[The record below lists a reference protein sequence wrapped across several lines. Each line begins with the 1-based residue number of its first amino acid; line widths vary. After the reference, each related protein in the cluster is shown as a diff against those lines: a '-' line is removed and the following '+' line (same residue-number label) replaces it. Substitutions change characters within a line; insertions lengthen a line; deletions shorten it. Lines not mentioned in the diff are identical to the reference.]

1 MVFTLLLSVPC
12 LTCKRNI
19 NRQTASLL
27 RSVCLRVCQT
37 SGWSK
42 WMMKTFLHQ
51 VCQEC
56 INLTP
61 RHPECLPLSKNH
73 FHFQFQLCKTLN
85 QYLSSSQIKIRERC
99 TQVAYKSLEN
109 NGFSIGGWSHD
120 LVWQE
125 TGKGFFSRG
134 FGMYRK

>member
-1 MVFTLLLSVPC
+1 
-12 LTCKRNI
+12 
-19 NRQTASLL
+19 
-27 RSVCLRVCQT
+27 
-37 SGWSK
+37 
-42 WMMKTFLHQ
+42 MMKTFLHQ

-56 INLTP
+56 ISPTP
-61 RHPECLPLSKNH
+61 RHPECLLLNRNR

-85 QYLSSSQIKIRERC
+85 QYLSSSQIKIRERR
-99 TQVAYKSLEN
+99 TQVAYKSLKN

-125 TGKGFFSRG
+125 TVKSFFFRG